1 MPVVCAWGFVSF
13 LVSCSVCNCVF
24 IAYTH
29 VLLSKSA
36 FVAFSSSAVST
47 RVMRFVIRDMY
58 SAHRSSISLSECM
71 AFSAFGLHLL
81 QNQLTSY
88 CLRICMWAVSIFWH
102 FAHAISRHLSH
113 LAPPRF
119 VYIGHTL
126 MTT

>member
-1 MPVVCAWGFVSF
+1 M
-13 LVSCSVCNCVF
+13 F
-24 IAYTH
+24 IAC

-47 RVMRFVIRDMY
+47 WVMPFVIRDMY

-88 CLRICMWAVSIFWH
+88 CLRI
-102 FAHAISRHLSH
+102 SRVGRVHL
-113 LAPPRF
+113 LAFCTRN
-119 VYIGHTL
+119 Y
-126 MTT
+126 